1 MSGLGQLKCLHRED
15 VFKSADLFPSQT
27 CVGPNKVDLLDATLV
42 CDDDKKCG
50 SRTLSLDGQ
59 TTSNSLLDV

>member
-1 MSGLGQLKCLHRED
+1 MELFTGATIRVSGLGQLNCLNRED

-42 CDDDKKCG
+42 C
-50 SRTLSLDGQ
+50 
-59 TTSNSLLDV
+59 NEE

>member
-1 MSGLGQLKCLHRED
+1 MELFTGATIRVSGLGQLNCLNRED

-42 CDDDKKCG
+42 CDEE
-50 SRTLSLDGQ
+50 
-59 TTSNSLLDV
+59 